1 MLVVVVGIVIIVV
14 VGGASFT
21 EAFLVAVA
29 VEVWEAEVEE
39 AAAFLSL
46 RSVAAEACI
55 ADCTSGRMWSSTLLK
70 GES

>member
-29 VEVWEAEVEE
+29 VEV
-39 AAAFLSL
+39 
-46 RSVAAEACI
+46 
-55 ADCTSGRMWSSTLLK
+55 
-70 GES
+70 